1 MQRVALGAIIQD
13 KGRADALFSQI
24 QATALESPFSI
35 KELVTFTKELAA
47 YRIET
52 ELLFDT
58 TMRLADISAGLGEMS
73 RLVLAYGQ
81 VNAASVLRG
90 QELRQFTEAGIPL
103 VQLLAQKFSALN
115 GRAVETAEVFE
126 LISERVFLLSWI
138 KEIFDAI
145 N

>member
-1 MQRVALGAIIQD
+1 MKCKRVALGAIIQD

-24 QATALESPFSI
+24 QAKALESPFSI

-47 YRIET
+47 YRVET

-58 TMRLADISAGLGEMS
+58 TMRLADISAGLGVEMS

-81 VNAASVLRG
+81 VKAASVLRG

-103 VQLLAQKFSALN
+103 VQLLAQKILCTKWTCSRN
-115 GRAVETAEVFE
+115 SRG
-126 LISERVFLLSWI
+126 I
-138 KEIFDAI
+138 
-145 N
+145 

>member
-47 YRIET
+47 YRDRDRAVIRYHNET
-52 ELLFDT
+52 
-58 TMRLADISAGLGEMS
+58 ADISAGLGVEMS

-81 VNAASVLRG
+81 VKQPSVLRG

-103 VQLLAQKFSALN
+103 VQLLTKILCTKWTCSRN
-115 GRAVETAEVFE
+115 SRG
-126 LISERVFLLSWI
+126 I
-138 KEIFDAI
+138 
-145 N
+145 